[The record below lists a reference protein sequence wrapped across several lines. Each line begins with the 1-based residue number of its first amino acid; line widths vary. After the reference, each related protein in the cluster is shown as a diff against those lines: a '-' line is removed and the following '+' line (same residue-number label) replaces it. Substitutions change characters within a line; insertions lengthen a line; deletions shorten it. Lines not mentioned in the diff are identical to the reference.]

1 MHFER
6 DFHHC
11 YSFIYRSAGP
21 WANAIVIGAKGAQRH
36 QPSLQNQR
44 YLVTERR
51 NLHDKMEKY
60 RYCRFLVQDKDI
72 SVIKFALGR
81 VDEGNIGK
89 KTAILQPPWITILSA
104 LHR

>member
-1 MHFER
+1 
-6 DFHHC
+6 
-11 YSFIYRSAGP
+11 
-21 WANAIVIGAKGAQRH
+21 
-36 QPSLQNQR
+36 
-44 YLVTERR
+44 
-51 NLHDKMEKY
+51 MEKY